1 MFKRVFIFAF
11 LVVLVIGAAS
21 AFAAQKKATKAD
33 TQKAL
38 NTEYAQAVALVNA
51 HKWDAAI
58 EALTKI
64 IDNPATPKDI
74 QVNALV
80 DRGSCLTNKR
90 MDAEGVADFTKAL
103 DMKPD
108 LESALYNRARAL
120 ARLNKHEEAITDL
133 TKAIQITQPSPIMA
147 SYYKN
152 RGMSYLALEKRAEA
166 KADFKKAK
174 EINPRLKLQDS
185 AKELLKQP

>member
-1 MFKRVFIFAF
+1 MSKRVLFCAL
-11 LVVLVIGAAS
+11 LVSLAIGTGS
-21 AFAAQKKATKAD
+21 AFAAQKATKAD
-33 TQKAL
+33 AQKSINA
-38 NTEYAQAVALVNA
+38 EYSQAMILVNA
-51 HKWDAAI
+51 HKWNAAI

-80 DRGSCLTNKR
+80 DRGICLTNKR
-90 MDAEGVADFTKAL
+90 MDAEGLADFTKAL
-103 DMKPD
+103 EMKPD
-108 LESALYNRARAL
+108 LENALYNRARAL
-120 ARLNKHEEAITDL
+120 ARLNKHEEAIKDL

-174 EINPRLKLQDS
+174 EIDPRLKLQDS
-185 AKELLKQP
+185 AKELMKQP